1 MSSFIRSAVTVGGWT
16 MGSRVLGFVR
26 DIMIANF
33 LGAGPVADAFFVAF
47 KFPNFFRRLFAEG
60 AFNAAF
66 VPQFAGS
73 LAADGLPAARRLAED
88 TLAVLLSVLLPFTLL
103 AQIFMPQLMVVL
115 APGFRAAPATFALA
129 VELTRLTFPYLM
141 FMALAALLGGMLNS
155 RDRFTAPAAAPI
167 VLNII
172 LIAAMLVLR
181 DRLATPGHALAWG
194 VAVAGMAQFLLLVG
208 AAGRAE
214 MSPRLR
220 WPRLTPPVRKI
231 LRLMVPGAI
240 GAGVV
245 QINLVVD
252 TILASTLP
260 AGSMSYL
267 YFADRVNQ
275 LPLGVVGVAIGIVLL
290 PLLTRQLRIGDSAA
304 ANDSQNR
311 AIEIAL
317 LLTVPAA
324 AALLVIAGPIVRVLF
339 LHGAFAPAAAAATA
353 GALTA
358 FAVGLPAY
366 VLTKSLN
373 PGFFAREDTA
383 TPVKIAA
390 LAVALNIALALILMQ
405 FLAHVGI
412 ALATALSAWVNAGLL
427 GIILHRRGHLSLDER
442 LRTRLPRIVL
452 AAGVMALVLWLGAG
466 LLAPVFARPGVL
478 GAIGLAALIGAGM
491 VAYLGAALLFR
502 ATRWFELRRI
512 VRR

>member
-1 MSSFIRSAVTVGGWT
+1 MA
-16 MGSRVLGFVR
+16 SRVLGFAR
-26 DIMIANF
+26 DIMIAGF

-66 VPQFAGS
+66 VPQFAGT
-73 LAADGLPAARRLAED
+73 LATEGLPAARRLAED
-88 TLAVLLSVLLPFTLL
+88 TLAVLLSILVPFTLL

-115 APGFRAAPATFALA
+115 APGFRAAPETFALA
-129 VELTRLTFPYLM
+129 VELTRVTFPYLM
-141 FMALAALLGGMLNS
+141 FMALVALLGGMLNS

-172 LIAAMLVLR
+172 LIAAMLLLR

-194 VAVAGMAQFLLLVG
+194 VAVAGMAQFLLLVW
-208 AAGRAE
+208 AAGRAD

-220 WPRLTPPVRKI
+220 WPRLTPPVRKV

-260 AGSMSYL
+260 AGSISYL

-290 PLLTRQLRIGDSAA
+290 PLLSRQLRVGDTDGAA
-304 ANDSQNR
+304 GSQNR
-311 AIEIAL
+311 AIEFTL
-317 LLTVPAA
+317 LLTLPAA
-324 AALLVIAGPIVRVLF
+324 AALLVIADPIVRVLF
-339 LHGAFAPAAAAATA
+339 LRGEFSATAATA
-353 GALTA
+353 TAAALTA

-366 VLTKSLN
+366 VLIKSLS
-373 PGFFAREDTA
+373 PGYFAREDTA

-390 LAVALNIALALILMQ
+390 FAVALNIVLALILMQ

-427 GIILHRRGHLSLDER
+427 GFILHRRGHLNIDGR
-442 LRTRLPRIVL
+442 LRARLPRIAL
-452 AAGVMALVLWLGAG
+452 AAIFMALVLWSGAG
-466 LLAPVFARPGVL
+466 ILAPALARPGVV
-478 GAIGLAALIGAGM
+478 GPVALAALIGAGM
-491 VAYLGAALLFR
+491 VSYLGAAILLG
-502 ATRWFELRRI
+502 AAHVSELRRV